1 MNLLKIQTEVL
12 KALVKGTTVKYA
24 FHGNKAF
31 ITLNDHVGYLIT
43 DKDLRLDLGGA
54 DEMAPYII
62 MDALGV
68 DLDVE
73 IPLRETD
80 IYRHSGTAR
89 KYLTSTGDEVYVDQ
103 GLLKCFERPKLYMEE
118 GTDYIIVTEDIYET
132 GSPIAVGLV
141 TPVKI
146 EEE

>member
-1 MNLLKIQTEVL
+1 
-12 KALVKGTTVKYA
+12 
-24 FHGNKAF
+24 
-31 ITLNDHVGYLIT
+31 
-43 DKDLRLDLGGA
+43 
-54 DEMAPYII
+54 MAPYII

-118 GTDYIIVTEDIYET
+118 GADYIIVTEDIYET
-132 GSPIAVGLV
+132 GSPIVVGLV